1 MLAPPAII
9 EAGSVLLSPQ
19 VLVIGVAVGLL
30 SSVIPYSLELTAL
43 RRITPRLFGILMSL
57 EPAAA
62 ALAAVIVL
70 REWLTF
76 TQWLAL
82 VCVVAASVG
91 ATRTSPPSLDEPLP
105 D

>member
-1 MLAPPAII
+1 MLAPPAIA

-19 VLVIGVAVGLL
+19 VLAVGVAVGLL
-30 SSVIPYSLELTAL
+30 GVGHPVQPGAD
-43 RRITPRLFGILMSL
+43 RPAPDPPRLFGILMSL

-70 REWLTF
+70 RECLSS

-82 VCVVAASVG
+82 VCVVIARVG
-91 ATRTSPPSLDEPLP
+91 ATRTSTPPVPNP
-105 D
+105 TVI